1 VSESDAVRLGDATVR
16 RDLEDYVS
24 SLLATES
31 ADKDLL
37 WCQIAEGRRTLD
49 AIDSVLGDV
58 LDSPLQHV
66 GHDELGYARLRLR
79 MLIRDAEAEDE
90 SLLASAWR
98 PWLLTLRVADQD
110 QPGLRILG
118 SAMWSLIE
126 PVYIHREEGESC
138 LTPVGFRAD
147 ADTLAAQSPKKAPR
161 YRVRRAAHAQL
172 SSDRLVSTGRQRR
185 SQPDWSN
192 TDLVDMQPPGS
203 RG

>member
-1 VSESDAVRLGDATVR
+1 MSESDAVRLGDATVR
-16 RDLEDYVS
+16 RDLEDYVG
-24 SLLATES
+24 SLRAAES

-58 LDSPLQHV
+58 LGSPLQHV
-66 GHDELGYARLRLR
+66 GHDELGYARMRLR

-126 PVYIHREEGESC
+126 PAHIHAEEGESC
-138 LTPVGFRAD
+138 LTPLGFRAD
-147 ADTLAAQSPKKAPR
+147 GDAQTARSPKSASR
-161 YRVRRAAHAQL
+161 HRSRRAGDEQL
-172 SSDRLVSTGRQRR
+172 SAER
-185 SQPDWSN
+185 PAAA
-192 TDLVDMQPPGS
+192 
-203 RG
+203 